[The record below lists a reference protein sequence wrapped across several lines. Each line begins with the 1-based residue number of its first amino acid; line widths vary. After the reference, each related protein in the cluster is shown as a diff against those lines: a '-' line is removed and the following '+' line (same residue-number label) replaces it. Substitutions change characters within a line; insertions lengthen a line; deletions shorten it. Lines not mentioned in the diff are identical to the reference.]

1 MSFMTIKTW
10 LAAMLV
16 MALVGCGG
24 GGASGS
30 AVLGGGGGAGGSAT
44 AAKVDVRSSNTTLGD
59 GDSTV
64 TLTAVVK
71 DANDAAIAKAPVTW
85 AFTAG
90 KLAEVTATTDVSG
103 TATATFSAIDRSAV
117 TATVT
122 VTSGTAKGSVVIAL
136 QAARTVSVDSPAK
149 TLGVAIDGQT
159 ATVTAT
165 VKDPGN
171 VAISGASVS
180 WRTDVGTL
188 RSISSVTNASGQAT
202 AIFDAGSTLPPGASP
217 KATITVT
224 SAGASG
230 SVQIPINAVSK
241 SIELLADATSIG
253 TGGDTTTLRAFVK
266 NGVTN
271 AALPGQTV
279 NWSASSGTLAII
291 SSTTDSSGVAT
302 AVLSAGSDK
311 TNREAVVTASSDSA
325 SQTLRMPII
334 RTTLS
339 ISGATSTSLGSTVVL
354 NLSGFDSKGV
364 PIPRITLS
372 LTSTLGNTLPAT
384 VLTDAAG
391 QASIS
396 YTAINVG
403 ADTISVSGAG
413 ATASALMTVSG
424 TDENLSFVSPKSGST
439 VDVGKDQPLTLRYLK
454 NGAAQS
460 DKELNLAATIGIL
473 SGSLVKT
480 DARGEAT
487 VKIISPFAGTSTVTA
502 TLTGGTVQATLKVSF
517 VATTPAMLVLQ
528 ASPSALAPNTA
539 GGTAQWAAVFAK
551 VTDAT
556 GNPVPGVV
564 VNFSQQA
571 DPSHGVL
578 SQASSSTDVNGV
590 ATVQYFS
597 GADSTASGAVVLKAT
612 AVNKPLVPPDP
623 NPSKEVSGTTAL
635 TVNGEALFIVLG
647 TGNTISN
654 FDAQTYEKNWTV
666 YVTDANGVQVANKKV
681 TVKVIP
687 TYYFKGYLVWSD
699 LASQWINAIP
709 PLACANEDVNA
720 NGRLEAG
727 EDINGDGT
735 LTPGN
740 VVSISLSTV
749 TTDSNGAATITMRYA
764 ELYAPWI
771 SVRLTAAATVGGT
784 ESTTFKDF
792 PLDKLASDFSV
803 KTVSPAGVISP
814 FGIDTSTCTNPR

>member
-10 LAAMLV
+10 LAGLLV
-16 MALVGCGG
+16 TALVGCGG
-24 GGASGS
+24 GGGGTP
-30 AVLGGGGGAGGSAT
+30 VLGGGGGAGGSAT

-103 TATATFSAIDRSAV
+103 TATATFSAIDRSAI

-149 TLGVAIDGQT
+149 ALGVAIDGQT

-224 SAGASG
+224 SGGASG
-230 SVQIPINAVSK
+230 SVQIPIIAVSK

-291 SSTTDSSGVAT
+291 SSTTNASGVAT

-325 SQTLRMPII
+325 SQTLRMPIL

-354 NLSGFDSKGV
+354 NLSGMDSKGV
-364 PIPRITLS
+364 AIPRITLS
-372 LTSTLGNTLPAT
+372 LTSALGNTLPAT
-384 VLTDAAG
+384 VQTDAAG

-396 YTAINVG
+396 YKAVNVG

-413 ATASALMTVSG
+413 TTASALMTVSG
-424 TDENLSFVSPKSGST
+424 TDENLAFVAPPSGDAVGVGQIQTLTLLYLKSG
-439 VDVGKDQPLTLRYLK
+439 VPQPNK
-454 NGAAQS
+454 V
-460 DKELNLAATIGIL
+460 LNLAATIG
-473 SGSLVKT
+473 SLGAATVTT
-480 DARGEAT
+480 DANGNASVTIR
-487 VKIISPFAGTSTVTA
+487 SSFAGTSSVSA
-502 TLTGGTVQATLKVSF
+502 TLEGGTLQATLAVSF
-517 VATTPAMLVLQ
+517 VATTPATLVLQ
-528 ASPSALAPNTA
+528 ASPSALAPNTS
-539 GGTAQWAAVFAK
+539 GGTSQQAALFAK

-564 VNFSQQA
+564 VNFNQQA

-578 SQASSSTDVNGV
+578 SQASSSTDANGV
-590 ATVQYFS
+590 ATVQYLS
-597 GADSTASGAVVLKAT
+597 GADSTASGAVVLRAAVASNT
-612 AVNKPLVPPDP
+612 AVT
-623 NPSKEVSGTTAL
+623 GTAAL

-654 FDAQTYEKNWTV
+654 FDPQTYEKNWTV

-687 TYYFKGYLVWSD
+687 TFYFKGYLVWSD
-699 LASQWINAIP
+699 LASQWVNAIP

>member
-1 MSFMTIKTW
+1 MSFMMIKTW
-10 LAAMLV
+10 LAALLV
-16 MALVGCGG
+16 FALVGCGG
-24 GGASGS
+24 GGSSGS
-30 AVLGGGGGAGGSAT
+30 SVLGGGGGAAGSGA
-44 AAKVDVRSSNTTLGD
+44 AAKVDVRSSNATLGD

-90 KLAEVTATTDVSG
+90 KLADITATTDASG
-103 TATATFSAIDRSAV
+103 TATATFSALDRSAV
-117 TATVT
+117 TATIT
-122 VTSGTAKGSVVIAL
+122 VTSGTANGSVVIAL
-136 QAARTVSVDSPAK
+136 QAARTISVDSPAK
-149 TLGVAIDGQT
+149 TLGVAINGQT

-171 VAISGASVS
+171 VAIGGASVS

-188 RSISSVTNASGQAT
+188 RSISSVTDASGQAT

-266 NGVTN
+266 NGITN

-279 NWSASSGTLAII
+279 NWSASSGTLSII
-291 SSTTDSSGVAT
+291 SSTTDSSGVAS

-311 TNREAVVTASSDSA
+311 TNREAVVTVTSDSA
-325 SQTLRMPII
+325 SQTLRMPIEK
-334 RTTLS
+334 TTLS
-339 ISGATSTSLGSTVVL
+339 ISGATSTTLGSTVLL
-354 NLSGFDSKGV
+354 NLSGVDSKGV
-364 PIPRITLS
+364 AIPRLTLS

-396 YTAINVG
+396 YKAINAG

-413 ATASALMTVSG
+413 ATASALMTISG
-424 TDENLSFVSPKSGST
+424 TDENLAFVSPASGAAVGVGQPQQLTLLYLKSG
-439 VDVGKDQPLTLRYLK
+439 VAQPNK
-454 NGAAQS
+454 M
-460 DKELNLAATIGIL
+460 LNLAATIG
-473 SGSLVKT
+473 SLGAATVTT
-480 DARGEAT
+480 DANGNANVTIR
-487 VKIISPFAGTSTVTA
+487 SSFAGTSTVSA
-502 TLTGGTVQATLKVSF
+502 TLAGGTLQATLAVSF
-517 VATTPAMLVLQ
+517 VATTPATLVLQ
-528 ASPSALAPNTA
+528 ASPSALAPNA
-539 GGTAQWAAVFAK
+539 SGGTAQQATLFAK

-578 SQASSSTDVNGV
+578 SQASSSTDANGV
-590 ATVQYFS
+590 ATVQYLS
-597 GADSTASGAVVLKAT
+597 GADSTASGAVVLRAAVASNT
-612 AVNKPLVPPDP
+612 AVA
-623 NPSKEVSGTTAL
+623 GTTAL

-654 FDAQTYEKNWTV
+654 FDPQTYEKNWTV

-687 TYYFKGYLVWSD
+687 TFYFKGYLVWSD
-699 LASQWINAIP
+699 IASQWINAIS

-720 NGRLEAG
+720 NGRLDAG
-727 EDINGDGT
+727 EDINGDGM

-814 FGIDTSTCTNPR
+814 FGIDTSTCANPR